1 MMHRRGYI
9 DASMRC
15 LRRLSKDRESSEKAS
30 RLIVAKRVAPG
41 SGARLSCN
49 PLTVVIEKLR
59 VSPEIFWEYDRC
71 RGLE

>member
-15 LRRLSKDRESSEKAS
+15 LRRLSKDRESLEKVS
-30 RLIVAKRVAPG
+30 RLIVAKWVALG
-41 SGARLSCN
+41 GAARLSCN
-49 PLTVVIEKLR
+49 PLTVVIGKLH
-59 VSPEIFWEYDRC
+59 VSPRILWEYDHC